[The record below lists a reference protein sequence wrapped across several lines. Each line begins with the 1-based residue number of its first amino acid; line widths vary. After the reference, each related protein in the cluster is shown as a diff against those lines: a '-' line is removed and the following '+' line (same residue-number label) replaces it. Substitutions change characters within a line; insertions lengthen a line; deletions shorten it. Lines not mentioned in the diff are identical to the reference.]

1 MAAYAQDFQ
10 SKSQGLL
17 GYVQGQLSQ
26 AVGWSALP
34 GQLNKIVASSGG
46 FVWGFNANGDFYT
59 CREPCDGTNWKQV
72 PRPSGITGMP
82 LDIAVD
88 AQNVYVL
95 FKANVAPQE
104 TASVSPGIQT
114 AQIEVGD
121 VGMPPGHI
129 TVGNGSVLVSATFL
143 GPNAAAVASSI
154 AKGTTYTAT
163 LKDDKGVSATF
174 PVTSTRTNPSWQGP
188 PWMYGY
194 SGSGGDSASLATK
207 FANSKTI
214 ALTLTGTSASTA
226 TTPANSSGLSFA
238 TQPVD
243 GTGSWSAPQ
252 SIPGTPSVNPEIN
265 ITDQFIFVGNQG
277 CSKPCTTGSWVP
289 ISGPQGSGKSMGV
302 VAASSGSTY
311 VPVNNS
317 GKIKVYSGTGNGQG
331 GWTEQPGLAGKIPI
345 AVEADNQFLYAQ
357 DQGSGGIYRCGA
369 PYSDVT
375 SCQLENTKGNTVS
388 GTHTISVNPRSY
400 QTYIAAA
407 SSGSVGNLYQRLD
420 SGSVNV
426 APLMEETKKYASGL
440 DSDVNALGNATTAQS
455 AALAA
460 AQTREEAMAAIEQ
473 ITDLDDKFKE
483 TRIQQGNMRS
493 KIVNDKAVPLSTARL
508 SALKVVAITLVCTI
522 VLHIILS
529 FFLSPTIVMGISL
542 AVLAIGLF
550 SAYSYLGAG
559 VKVSISSLK

>member
-1 MAAYAQDFQ
+1 
-10 SKSQGLL
+10 
-17 GYVQGQLSQ
+17 
-26 AVGWSALP
+26 
-34 GQLNKIVASSGG
+34 
-46 FVWGFNANGDFYT
+46 
-59 CREPCDGTNWKQV
+59 
-72 PRPSGITGMP
+72 
-82 LDIAVD
+82 
-88 AQNVYVL
+88 
-95 FKANVAPQE
+95 
-104 TASVSPGIQT
+104 
-114 AQIEVGD
+114 
-121 VGMPPGHI
+121 
-129 TVGNGSVLVSATFL
+129 
-143 GPNAAAVASSI
+143 
-154 AKGTTYTAT
+154 
-163 LKDDKGVSATF
+163 
-174 PVTSTRTNPSWQGP
+174 
-188 PWMYGY
+188 
-194 SGSGGDSASLATK
+194 
-207 FANSKTI
+207 
-214 ALTLTGTSASTA
+214 
-226 TTPANSSGLSFA
+226 
-238 TQPVD
+238 
-243 GTGSWSAPQ
+243 
-252 SIPGTPSVNPEIN
+252 
-265 ITDQFIFVGNQG
+265 
-277 CSKPCTTGSWVP
+277 
-289 ISGPQGSGKSMGV
+289 MGV

-550 SAYSYLGAG
+550 SAYSDLGAG

>member
-1 MAAYAQDFQ
+1 
-10 SKSQGLL
+10 
-17 GYVQGQLSQ
+17 
-26 AVGWSALP
+26 
-34 GQLNKIVASSGG
+34 
-46 FVWGFNANGDFYT
+46 
-59 CREPCDGTNWKQV
+59 
-72 PRPSGITGMP
+72 MP
-82 LDIAVD
+82 IDIAVD
-88 AQNVYVL
+88 AQNVYTL
-95 FKANVAPQE
+95 FTGAVTVSVPPPVTNVPTFYTEYNYGGSGVPLPAGDYPFIRFVKSIRNDSIRSIRVPKGFSVTLYEDDIGSKSVTLTDDAPDLRTLQFDRKIS
-104 TASVSPGIQT
+104 ALKIS
-114 AQIEVGD
+114 
-121 VGMPPGHI
+121 
-129 TVGNGSVLVSATFL
+129 GS
-143 GPNAAAVASSI
+143 AAAVAQVE
-154 AKGTTYTAT
+154 AA
-163 LKDDKGVSATF
+163 
-174 PVTSTRTNPSWQGP
+174 PTSQ
-188 PWMYGY
+188 
-194 SGSGGDSASLATK
+194 
-207 FANSKTI
+207 
-214 ALTLTGTSASTA
+214 
-226 TTPANSSGLSFA
+226 LSFA
-238 TQPVD
+238 IQPVD
-243 GTGSWSAPQ
+243 GSGSWHTQA
-252 SIPGTPSVNPEIN
+252 IPGPIPTNPEIN

-289 ISGPQGSGKSMGV
+289 ISAPQGSGQSMGV

-311 VPVNNS
+311 VPVNNA
-317 GKIKVYSGTGNGQG
+317 GKIKVYAGTGNGQG
-331 GWTEQPGLAGKIPI
+331 GWTEKPGLAGKIPI

-400 QTYIAAA
+400 QTYLAAA

-426 APLMEETKKYASGL
+426 APLIEETKKYASGL

-483 TRIQQGNMRS
+483 TRIHQGNMRS

-542 AVLAIGLF
+542 GILAIGLF
-550 SAYSYLGAG
+550 SAYGYLGAG
-559 VKVSISSLK
+559 VKVSISSLKE

>member
-34 GQLNKIVASSGG
+34 GQLNKIVASSAG
-46 FVWGFNANGDFYT
+46 FVWGFNAVGNFYT
-59 CREPCDGTNWKQV
+59 CKEPCDGTNWKQV
-72 PRPSGITGMP
+72 DNPKGINGMP

-95 FKANVAPQE
+95 YTAE
-104 TASVSPGIQT
+104 TTP
-114 AQIEVGD
+114 
-121 VGMPPGHI
+121 
-129 TVGNGSVLVSATFL
+129 
-143 GPNAAAVASSI
+143 ASS
-154 AKGTTYTAT
+154 
-163 LKDDKGVSATF
+163 GV
-174 PVTSTRTNPSWQGP
+174 N
-188 PWMYGY
+188 
-194 SGSGGDSASLATK
+194 
-207 FANSKTI
+207 
-214 ALTLTGTSASTA
+214 LTGTWSFLNGTQSGQLVQTGNTWEYTPSDPDAKTKFGWTKLTGSVTSERSGKLVYAGIKGPISMTYNLDSTGNTIVGSNGGSFVRVGSAQVNASV
-226 TTPANSSGLSFA
+226 NQLSFS
-238 TQPVD
+238 TQSVD
-243 GTGSWSAPQ
+243 GGGSWSAPQ
-252 SIPGTPSVNPEIN
+252 AIPGSPSVNPQIN

-277 CSKPCTTGSWVP
+277 CSKPCTTGSWVA
-289 ISGPQGSGKSMGV
+289 ISEPQGSGKSMGV

-317 GKIKVYSGTGNGQG
+317 GKIKVYAGTGNGQG
-331 GWTEQPGLAGKIPI
+331 GWTEQAGLRGKIPI

-375 SCQLENTKGNTVS
+375 SCELENTQGNTVS

-400 QTYIAAA
+400 QTYLAAA

-426 APLMEETKKYASGL
+426 APQIEETKKYASGL
-440 DSDVNALGNATTAQS
+440 DSDVNALGTATTAQS

-460 AQTREEAMAAIEQ
+460 AQTREEAMSAIEQ

-483 TRIQQGNMRS
+483 TRIKQGNMRS

-522 VLHIILS
+522 VLHLILS
-529 FFLSPTIVMGISL
+529 MFLSPTVVMGISIG
-542 AVLAIGLF
+542 VLAIGVL

-559 VKVSISSLK
+559 VKVSISSLKE

>member
-1 MAAYAQDFQ
+1 
-10 SKSQGLL
+10 
-17 GYVQGQLSQ
+17 
-26 AVGWSALP
+26 
-34 GQLNKIVASSGG
+34 
-46 FVWGFNANGDFYT
+46 VWGFNAVGNFYM
-59 CREPCDGTNWKQV
+59 CKEPCDGTNWKQV
-72 PRPSGITGMP
+72 ANPKGINGMP

-95 FKANVAPQE
+95 YTSTVAAPPSNETSGITDLGCWNDTEARALSGPPQQYGYTPKTCKDFALSHGTDTFALQDGGWCVIQKQGDDYKKYGKATGTCAE
-104 TASVSPGIQT
+104 R
-114 AQIEVGD
+114 
-121 VGMPPGHI
+121 
-129 TVGNGSVLVSATFL
+129 GSAWVNHVYQVTQK
-143 GPNAAAVASSI
+143 AAA
-154 AKGTTYTAT
+154 GPTT
-163 LKDDKGVSATF
+163 
-174 PVTSTRTNPSWQGP
+174 Q
-188 PWMYGY
+188 
-194 SGSGGDSASLATK
+194 
-207 FANSKTI
+207 
-214 ALTLTGTSASTA
+214 
-226 TTPANSSGLSFA
+226 LSFA
-238 TQPVD
+238 TQPID
-243 GTGSWSAPQ
+243 GTGNWSAPQ
-252 SIPGTPSVNPEIN
+252 SIPGSPSVNPEIN

-289 ISGPQGSGKSMGV
+289 ISGPQGSGQSLGV

-317 GKIKVYSGTGNGQG
+317 GKIKVYAGTGNGQG
-331 GWTEQPGLAGKIPI
+331 GWTEKPGLAGKIPI

-375 SCQLENTKGNTVS
+375 SCQLENTQGNTVS

-426 APLMEETKKYASGL
+426 APLIEETKKYASGL
-440 DSDVNALGNATTAQS
+440 DSDVNALGTATTAQS

-460 AQTREEAMAAIEQ
+460 AQTREEAMAAIQQ

-483 TRIQQGNMRS
+483 TRINQGNMRS

-522 VLHIILS
+522 VLHVILG
-529 FFLSPTIVMGISL
+529 FFLSPTVVMGISIG
-542 AVLAIGLF
+542 VLAIGLF
-550 SAYSYLGAG
+550 VAYSYLGAG